1 MIAAVLI
8 VVAWLASLAVVWSWG
23 RAAALGDRQ
32 QLRPREPR
40 LPWPVQPPPNRT
52 PYLNAV
58 CTLGV
63 ALVVGLVAAVAGL
76 LGCAGLLGWLIG
88 AGVVAVGALI
98 VIALLEMEL
107 H

>member
-1 MIAAVLI
+1 MSAPLIAVLI
-8 VVAWLASLAVVWSWG
+8 AAWLASLVFAWSLC

-32 QLRPREPR
+32 HQRREPR
-40 LPWPVQPPPNRT
+40 MAWPVQPPPNRT

-58 CTLGV
+58 CALGV
-63 ALVVGLVAAVAGL
+63 ALVVALVAAIAGL
-76 LGCAGLLGWLIG
+76 LPWLIG
-88 AGVVAVGALI
+88 AGVVAVGALL